1 MIQSLKVMKMLMDL
15 FVKIMKE
22 ILFYIWQLPQNLLGL
37 ILLLIYQKEKVY
49 HKLNCRT
56 FYYTTEM
63 PSGIS
68 LGNYIIM
75 NREDKEDGMKHE
87 YGHTIQSRY
96 LGWFYLIVIGLPSLL
111 GNIYDRLFHTKS
123 RGWTDKE
130 SYTWYYNQP
139 WEKWAD
145 KLGKV
150 DRQHYI
156 DKYFNL

>member
-1 MIQSLKVMKMLMDL
+1 MKMLMDL
-15 FVKIMKE
+15 FVKIIKE

-37 ILLLIYQKEKVY
+37 ILLLIYKREKVY
-49 HKLNCRT
+49 HKLNGRT

-75 NREDKEDGMKHE
+75 NREDKKDGMRHE

-96 LGWFYLIVIGLPSLL
+96 LGPLYLIFIGLPSIL
-111 GNIYDRLFHTKS
+111 GNVVERVILCNILHWSAHKCYV
-123 RGWTDKE
+123 
-130 SYTWYYNQP
+130 WYYNQP

-145 KLGKV
+145 KLGGVTRIYIKDNKV
-150 DRQHYI
+150 
-156 DKYFNL
+156 

>member
-1 MIQSLKVMKMLMDL
+1 MLMDL

-37 ILLLIYQKEKVY
+37 ILLLIYQKEKIY
-49 HKLNCRT
+49 HKLNGRT

-123 RGWTDKE
+123 RGWTNKE
-130 SYTWYYNQP
+130 SYIWYFNQP

-150 DRQHYI
+150 DRQYYI